1 MESRQQLIRRMI
13 LDLLGERWGV
23 GGRLP
28 AIEALAEEL
37 GVGRSNAYQAVR
49 QLVRE
54 GLLESSRGRGTV
66 VVRVPDGSEAV
77 PGRASILPGHAPGS
91 LAGRTVVI
99 VYARGDGFVLDA
111 VEAAG
116 TAVRRRG
123 GCMRLAVC
131 DVLHTQA
138 TLDQHADADAFVLF
152 NPNPHPAIRPSG
164 NQLVVTA
171 TTAANAP
178 VAEDIPH
185 DNVMLD
191 SWHAGS
197 LAGRRLRE
205 VGCESVC
212 FLAVHPKYQGRQMD
226 MTSHLRLLGFQEGF
240 GAAVPDA
247 WQMVANGYRPVDGER
262 SANVFMHYS
271 PRPQGVFA
279 ASDDM
284 AIGFVLGGLAMGLM
298 PGRDYQIVSV
308 DGQHRARDL
317 LGYSIAT
324 VAAPMA
330 EMGSMA
336 VSLLAERFAHPHLP
350 SRNVLLRGSLLSGN
364 TTRPPSNNQS
374 GQTGEDHAQVRH
386 NATRSNAGR
395 RK

>member
-1 MESRQQLIRRMI
+1 MESRQQHIRRMI

-28 AIEALAEEL
+28 AIEALADEL

-54 GLLESSRGRGTV
+54 GYLESSRGRGTV
-66 VVRVPDGSEAV
+66 VVRVPEGADLADGR
-77 PGRASILPGHAPGS
+77 GRSLPGHAAGA

-99 VYARGDGFVLDA
+99 VYAPADGFVLEA
-111 VEAAG
+111 VEAA
-116 TAVRRRG
+116 TSAVRRRG
-123 GCMRLAVC
+123 GCARLAVC
-131 DVLHTQA
+131 NVLNTQA
-138 TLDQHADADAFVLF
+138 TLDQHADADAFVLL
-152 NPNPHPAIRPSG
+152 NPNPRPPVRPLG
-164 NQLVVTA
+164 HQLVVTA

-178 VAEDIPH
+178 VAEDVSH

-191 SWHAGS
+191 CWHAGS

-226 MTSHLRLLGFQEGF
+226 MTSHLRLLGFQEGY

-271 PRPQGVFA
+271 PRPQAVFA
-279 ASDDM
+279 ASDDI
-284 AIGFVLGGLAMGLM
+284 AVGFVLGGLAMGLT

-317 LGYSIAT
+317 LGYSIST

-336 VSLLAERFAHPHLP
+336 VSLLAERFAHPRLP

-364 TTRPPSNNQS
+364 TAQPPSNIQS
-374 GQTGEDHAQVRH
+374 GQTGEDHAQVSHR
-386 NATRSNAGR
+386 AGR